1 VRVGAPLIQQIF
13 PLFPDV
19 WEVWATAFRLKFF
32 LFYLIDC
39 LVYSFLHFKSILRA
53 KESRL
58 TLLIGLIEFLC
69 CPTEQN
75 SLMLLFV
82 ISCKVTLSTL
92 AAYTPGFFFIFFNF
106 NVICMKLLEHKLDWA
121 NHMRKWLVM
130 PKALA
135 ICLPLVM
142 ISDSLLTS
150 GFSSIL
156 RFSSTFALNFSI
168 SSLRLKSAKLNCLTY
183 F

>member
-1 VRVGAPLIQQIF
+1 MRVGAPLIQQIF
-13 PLFPDV
+13 PLFPNV
-19 WEVWATAFRLKFF
+19 WEVWATAFRPKFF

-130 PKALA
+130 PDLWNLFRIESVEQSWAARARGQIQSFGYLLA
-135 ICLPLVM
+135 
-142 ISDSLLTS
+142 SRDDFWLL
-150 GFSSIL
+150 FY
-156 RFSSTFALNFSI
+156 
-168 SSLRLKSAKLNCLTY
+168 LRLLKHLA